1 MAAFVTGAALPFRGP
16 ASSVATT
23 RSRPAAAARS
33 AVTMM
38 ARGRRGGG
46 NGGGEADTV
55 DYDAQT
61 KSVLADDMCDVTGE
75 NCGPDGAPPA
85 AASKVI
91 PERPGQTATEG
102 RMPRLTDYSG
112 KESVLQSDA
121 HETSG

>member
-1 MAAFVTGAALPFRGP
+1 MAAFVTGAVLPFRRGP
-16 ASSVATT
+16 SSVATS

-46 NGGGEADTV
+46 NAGSEADTV
-55 DYDAQT
+55 DYESQT
-61 KSVLADDMCDVTGE
+61 KSVLADDMCDVTGQ
-75 NCGPDGAPPA
+75 NCGPDGTPPA
-85 AASKVI
+85 AASKVV

-102 RMPRLTDYSG
+102 RMPPLTDYSG